1 MAKKEKLSPERF
13 AEKARDYFSAC
24 DTPYSSVAC
33 RNCPEKDGEREHCVK
48 CGKNKSRPYTLSGLC
63 VALGITKS
71 AFYSL
76 RNDKK
81 YCDAVEMAMLKIEAF
96 IEEGGVSGDIAGAVA
111 LAELKENFGWG
122 EEKASPSIEIVLGGD
137 AENLAG

>member
-1 MAKKEKLSPERF
+1 MAKEEKLSPALF
-13 AEKARDYFSAC
+13 AKKARDYFSAC
-24 DTPYSSVAC
+24 DTLYSSVAC
-33 RNCPEKDGEREHCVK
+33 RSCPEEPGGERCAK
-48 CGKNKSRPYTLSGLC
+48 CSKPKSRPYTLSGLC
-63 VALGITKS
+63 LALGITKS

-76 RNDKK
+76 RDDKT
-81 YCDAVEMAMLKIEAF
+81 YREAVEMAMLKLAAY

>member
-1 MAKKEKLSPERF
+1 MAKEEKLSPALF
-13 AEKARDYFSAC
+13 AKKARDYFSAC

-33 RNCPEKDGEREHCVK
+33 RNCPEESGGEHCIK
-48 CGKNKSRPYTLSGLC
+48 CNKCKSRPYTLSGLC

-76 RNDKK
+76 RSDKK

-96 IEEGGVSGDIAGAVA
+96 IEEGGVSGDIAGAIA

-122 EEKASPSIEIVLGGD
+122 EEKASPPIEIVLGEE
-137 AENLAG
+137 AESLAG